1 MGASDCVCS
10 YREAPGLPSSL
21 IFNGAEVQF
30 FQEHSLKH
38 VNFFK
43 VEDLSII
50 TATASGN
57 EGADGRACTAAL
69 MDTINGHHGYLTP
82 RCLLQMG
89 ITFGVSADCW
99 VFL

>member
-1 MGASDCVCS
+1 MSSLSLSILWVII
-10 YREAPGLPSSL
+10 APGLPSSL

-82 RCLLQMG
+82 RCL
-89 ITFGVSADCW
+89 VP
-99 VFL
+99 FLRPLCLLLT